1 MNPEPMRSPAG
12 WRGHV
17 RLTECSQ
24 FSRTTNGGSRCSQY
38 EDAETLNRR
47 DQTTPHANLP
57 RQERVPH
64 GPALYIATVRAA
76 SFSAVL
82 ERPSGHK
89 HASRDHDF
97 LHIQPSS
104 LNELQ
109 RHAEPIFLNMA
120 KARRMGGRK
129 GSRTSL
135 DVSSYVSI
143 V

>member
-1 MNPEPMRSPAG
+1 MQ
-12 WRGHV
+12 
-17 RLTECSQ
+17 TSQ
-24 FSRTTNGGSRCSQY
+24 GRNGC
-38 EDAETLNRR
+38 
-47 DQTTPHANLP
+47 
-57 RQERVPH
+57 PH

-109 RHAEPIFLNMA
+109 CHAEPIFLNMA